1 MLPLLPLLRIE
12 SIIYAYGLYKRWL
25 IDIIRSRVQNSSHW
39 QSKRSSGK
47 QSQEVGPGQLAEA
60 SRPITKRPSASG
72 SPRAQTTDLADVYGN
87 GYRQCVVWWGMR
99 RLMSTKPESDTGPY
113 HTTH

>member
-1 MLPLLPLLRIE
+1 M
-12 SIIYAYGLYKRWL
+12 
-25 IDIIRSRVQNSSHW
+25 
-39 QSKRSSGK
+39 
-47 QSQEVGPGQLAEA
+47 
-60 SRPITKRPSASG
+60 
-72 SPRAQTTDLADVYGN
+72 GN

>member
-1 MLPLLPLLRIE
+1 MD
-12 SIIYAYGLYKRWL
+12 SGQ
-25 IDIIRSRVQNSSHW
+25 SNN
-39 QSKRSSGK
+39 SKRLPSGK
-47 QSQEVGPGQLAEA
+47 
-60 SRPITKRPSASG
+60 
-72 SPRAQTTDLADVYGN
+72 TTDLADVYGN